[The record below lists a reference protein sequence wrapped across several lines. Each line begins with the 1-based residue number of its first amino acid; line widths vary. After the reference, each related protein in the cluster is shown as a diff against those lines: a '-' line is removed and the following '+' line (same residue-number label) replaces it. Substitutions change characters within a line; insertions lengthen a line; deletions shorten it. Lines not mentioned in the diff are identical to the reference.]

1 MKKVYFKD
9 NICIWLR
16 ITGEDGNYLYVDFYL
31 PKDKSIPIGIEDCKE
46 DPRSSVFHAG
56 KIRKDDPDL
65 LEVFTYE
72 NYKSGWYKGWQV
84 LIRHNIGGRFWHA
97 TIGVES
103 SDPIGDILIE
113 QRFSYDDYHS
123 KTGFWQGYIPCN
135 DPELVLDPEE
145 AVKTS
150 QQA

>member
-1 MKKVYFKD
+1 MKKVYLKD
-9 NICIWLR
+9 NIFIWLH
-16 ITGEDGNYLYVDFYL
+16 ITGEDSNYLHVGFFCPEDR
-31 PKDKSIPIGIEDCKE
+31 PIPIGIEDWKE
-46 DPRSSVFHAG
+46 ASRGSGYRFG
-56 KIRKDDPDL
+56 KIRKDDPNL

-72 NYKSGWYKGWQV
+72 KYRKGWYKEWRV
-84 LIRHNIGGRFWHA
+84 IIRHNIGGRFWHA

-113 QRFSYDDYHS
+113 QTFSYDDYHS